1 MNVIKKCSDYLGSL
15 IYGEI
20 ESKLDKILE
29 EIEKDQTRTEN
40 LEKELEKARIKADE
54 YKNLVI
60 SIGDT
65 IPDMM
70 WAKDKEGKY
79 IYVNQGIVNGLFYG
93 MDYKCI
99 IGKTD
104 NEIAK
109 KCKKLVGNT
118 NHTFG
123 EICGNS
129 DVVILKNLKKERF
142 LEWGLINGKEV
153 YLEVY
158 KAPFYKNDEVI
169 GTVGTGRDV
178 TEWYTSIKN
187 AVLENDKCLVKDGCY
202 GSLILKELDKYKFE
216 VK

>member
-1 MNVIKKCSDYLGSL
+1 MNVFKKCLDYLGSL

-20 ESKLDKILE
+20 ESKLEKILE
-29 EIEKDQTRTEN
+29 EIEKDQTRTHL
-40 LEKELEKARIKADE
+40 LEQELEKARIKAED
-54 YKNLVI
+54 YKNLII

-70 WAKDKEGKY
+70 WSKDINGKY
-79 IYVNQGIVNGLFYG
+79 IYANSGILNGLFYG
-93 MDYKCI
+93 MDYNSV

-104 NEIAK
+104 LEITK
-109 KCKKLVGNT
+109 ICKEKVGDK

-123 EICGNS
+123 EVCGNS
-129 DVVILKNLKKERF
+129 DLVVLNSLKKDRF
-142 LEWGLINGKEV
+142 LEWGLINGKEL

-158 KAPFYKNDEVI
+158 KAPFYKDGEVV

-187 AVLENDKCLVKDGCY
+187 AVLKNNCKAKTNYYSSV
-202 GSLILKELDKYKFE
+202 IIKELDKYKFE
-216 VK
+216 A